1 MLETKYKVTL
11 LKDLPDLKAG
21 TELLNVTKAELD
33 EQFTR
38 REDAGGRAKLL
49 KYLDHPDW
57 VRVEEDPRCDCLTKS
72 QIVIRHESVG
82 YGRSLYV
89 SLEFESAEIYTSYA
103 RQCDKQEKIR
113 LSITHCPLC
122 GRKL

>member
-21 TELLNVTKAELD
+21 TELFNVTKAELD

-38 REDAGGRAKLL
+38 REDAGNAAKLL

-57 VRVEEDPRCDCLTKS
+57 IRVEIDPRCDCLTKS
-72 QIVIRHESVG
+72 QIVIRHESAG
-82 YGRSLYV
+82 YGRSLFV
-89 SLEFESAEIYTSYA
+89 SLDFKSAEIYTSYA
-103 RQCDKQEKIR
+103 RQCDKQERIS
-113 LSITHCPLC
+113 LPITHCPLC

>member
-11 LKDLPDLKAG
+11 LKDLPNLKAG

-33 EQFTR
+33 DQFTR
-38 REDAGGRAKLL
+38 RGDAGEAAKLL

-57 VRVEEDPRCDCLTKS
+57 VCVEEDPRCDCLTKS

-89 SLEFESAEIYTSYA
+89 SLDFKNAEIYTSYA
-103 RQCDKQEKIR
+103 RQCDKQERIS
-113 LSITHCPLC
+113 LPITHCPFC
-122 GRKL
+122 SRKL